1 MRGFTAKAATSSFR
15 TRAAAAPFSTS
26 SSNEDDEDEE
36 ENDIL
41 AATKTLISNEVW
53 GADWPEYVQFLALLQ
68 SQGYAQPSLEYEPK
82 KFPSSSSSSSSSTTS
97 SMSKNS
103 NVPAWA
109 QGGVDFNDKR
119 SVLRRSIVKEEE
131 EEEEEGNNDDDDF
144 DKVFRDEFEDLTIT
158 DLGDRKRMI
167 IAFCRDRRDIYDDAV
182 TEALLYQLVDWPIP
196 KQLASRKLVS
206 AMVRLRN
213 AYDVEC
219 SHWRG
224 KCASSNASTKIEA
237 VNPSLYFADLMRIIM
252 SLSYVEDPDQFD
264 DLPPKKV
271 ASDVLRAIMEKAL
284 VPKNPNYVEP
294 KAPVTAP
301 TRTISSSSFESE
313 DQIAER
319 PRRSKVLGYDGGEGR
334 SSGISTWNPA
344 TKGRAIG
351 AQEVKF
357 DDDFRRRRDDRGPP
371 RDGGGPGGPCFNCGE
386 FGHISRDCPKPRQRQ
401 QGGRG
406 GLFDREGGR
415 GRGSFSFEDRRGGG
429 GFDREGGRG
438 RGSFSFEDRRGG
450 GGFDRE
456 GGRGRGSFSSE
467 DRRGGGG
474 FDRERDRGRGN
485 FSEDRRGGGGFDR
498 ERDRGRGNFSE
509 DRRGGGGFDREGG
522 RGRGSFGRG
531 GFGRGRGDGARRF
544 STDEQREKEPRRENF
559 RGEEDFGENRWTE

>member
-1 MRGFTAKAATSSFR
+1 MSSVRGFTAKAATSSFR

-36 ENDIL
+36 ENNIL

-119 SVLRRSIVKEEE
+119 SVLRRSIVKEEEEE

-224 KCASSNASTKIEA
+224 KCASLNASTKIEA

-415 GRGSFSFEDRRGGG
+415 GRGSFS
-429 GFDREGGRG
+429 
-438 RGSFSFEDRRGG
+438 
-450 GGFDRE
+450 
-456 GGRGRGSFSSE
+456 
-467 DRRGGGG
+467 
-474 FDRERDRGRGN
+474 
-485 FSEDRRGGGGFDR
+485 SEDRRGGGGFDR